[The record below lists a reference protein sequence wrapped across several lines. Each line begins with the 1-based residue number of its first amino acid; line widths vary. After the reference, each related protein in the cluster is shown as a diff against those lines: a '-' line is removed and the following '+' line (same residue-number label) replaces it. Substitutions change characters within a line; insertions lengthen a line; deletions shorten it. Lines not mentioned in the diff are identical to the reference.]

1 MTREAA
7 LQALAAAMRAEE
19 DARSAVRSAMADQAR
34 LLAELRELGLPTTR
48 VVHRVAADRGLILPV
63 ADRLRFAECLR
74 RRAQRTTERRADSS
88 APHRHH
94 GIASSSSPRAMEPS
108 TEGDAMPRIIKR
120 TTTTVEELLDDKN
133 LAGLDD
139 AEDDDPEAEDGGGE
153 DESEEQPERRR
164 RR

>member
-94 GIASSSSPRAMEPS
+94 GIASSSSPWAMEPS
-108 TEGDAMPRIIKR
+108 TEGDAMPRILKR

-133 LAGLDD
+133 LNGL
-139 AEDDDPEAEDGGGE
+139 EDGEEADEPDEE
-153 DESEEQPERRR
+153 DGSEEESEDLRERRR